1 MSIFSVPR
9 FPRNFR
15 EVWEVLEISAIEKP
29 FCLLFCP
36 VLKGVLIM
44 ALLPLMTCAQLL
56 GIHPKTLHSWLKEAN
71 LPLACHPTDARIKC
85 LEQQYL
91 QEVAKRHDRSLPE
104 QASVLVLPEEQVA
117 SLPSTGAT
125 EPDLMQKLSSLEAKV
140 ASLQEHLTTLALA
153 LLAEREGTLER
164 RLATLEVITAE
175 LVGGPIVAAP
185 LPHQLIDASTRS
197 TGAARSALRTLN
209 PAEQQARLRLP
220 PLIEYGADGR
230 YVIMSSLEGELS
242 LLPESAEWFEWLAS
256 ISSFRFVGQSGRLTA
271 YRETKGGKPTRSW
284 SAHRSIH
291 QQRYK
296 RTLGVTDRL
305 TIAWLEHTAALLQA
319 NVNRL

>member
-1 MSIFSVPR
+1 
-9 FPRNFR
+9 
-15 EVWEVLEISAIEKP
+15 
-29 FCLLFCP
+29 
-36 VLKGVLIM
+36 
-44 ALLPLMTCAQLL
+44 
-56 GIHPKTLHSWLKEAN
+56 
-71 LPLACHPTDARIKC
+71 
-85 LEQQYL
+85 
-91 QEVAKRHDRSLPE
+91 
-104 QASVLVLPEEQVA
+104 
-117 SLPSTGAT
+117 
-125 EPDLMQKLSSLEAKV
+125 MQKLSSLEAKV